1 MDKYIE
7 TPLTKGEGKRTSCRR
22 LRVYNG
28 DSIYSA

>member
-7 TPLTKGEGKRTSCRR
+7 TPLTKEKVRTSCRR